1 MKKFLAILV
10 LIFFTLQAPS
20 WADDI
25 RDFQIEGMSIGDS
38 ALDYFSETE
47 IKKNTI
53 EEYSKRLK
61 NSEFAITEFTFLST
75 FKVYDTIQIGYKIND
90 KKYIIYS
97 IEGIIFFEE
106 NIKDC
111 YKKNKEISNE
121 FAELFKDTKAVD
133 VPKSKHLFDKSGKS
147 FTKDIYF
154 EFSSGDYVGVSC
166 YDWSEEIQYIDHL
179 RVVIRTKEYNKWLEL
194 L

>member
-1 MKKFLAILV
+1 MAELSSFS
-10 LIFFTLQAPS
+10 IFEL
-20 WADDI
+20 
-25 RDFQIEGMSIGDS
+25 
-38 ALDYFSETE
+38 
-47 IKKNTI
+47 
-53 EEYSKRLK
+53 
-61 NSEFAITEFTFLST
+61 
-75 FKVYDTIQIGYKIND
+75 YDVIQIGYKIND
-90 KKYIIYS
+90 KKYIIYG

-111 YKKNKEISNE
+111 YKKHKEISNE

-133 VPKSKHLFDKSGKS
+133 VPKSKHPFDKSGKS